1 MRVAGIALPLMLVAC
16 VAVPDAGV
24 RPAMHT
30 PDTIEVS
37 QTLAARGNTA
47 WPPDQWWRLAGDP
60 QLTALI
66 EEGLANSPQV
76 AVAVAR
82 IKRAESEAQRAGA
95 ARLPS
100 LGADDRPPLSGP
112 R

>member
-37 QTLAARGNTA
+37 QTLAARATPPGRQINGGV
-47 WPPDQWWRLAGDP
+47 WPAIR
-60 QLTALI
+60 
-66 EEGLANSPQV
+66 S
-76 AVAVAR
+76 
-82 IKRAESEAQRAGA
+82 
-95 ARLPS
+95 
-100 LGADDRPPLSGP
+100 
-112 R
+112 